1 MHDRDKQKRFSMNS
15 IHLHFNIPL
24 NFLARQPTKRTTIG
38 FAFSSS
44 ETERIQKS
52 FAHCPQRVILKE
64 ESLDNCDKYSVA
76 F

>member
-15 IHLHFNIPL
+15 IHLYFNIPL
-24 NFLARQPTKRTTIG
+24 NFLARQPTIG

-44 ETERIQKS
+44 ETKRIQKS

-64 ESLDNCDKYSVA
+64 ESLDNCDKYSMT